1 MYTNIKSCA
10 QFIGFVVALV
20 ATFFVYSDIASA
32 NSLTANGLNEYI
44 DPSQNP
50 KYSQVYNEI
59 IFSGDGITMEELDEI
74 NSLVNLKDNA
84 TEEPSAIVGE
94 EIIPISKL
102 KAGSKVKSISYS
114 SKSDD
119 NKISE
124 LNYYRG
130 KDENLENKKAKRQ
143 ELRDKKD
150 KALDS
155 SLAKLDAEIVS
166 QEQLIQK
173 NKANWER
180 KAKSKKAQVDKLKT
194 KTQTAISSSN
204 KEIMDIL
211 YPSKENI
218 DKLNAE
224 ILEERRIIKELG
236 LDKIWKRE
244 DLKKK
249 ISNIF
254 LPQAQASYLNNF
266 ISNLIIYTRSN
277 IGLRIDLKG
286 NGVYNGNTFHLW
298 GANGGNAQKF
308 KFIDSSGEIKYA
320 NNQSFCMDVD
330 LANGRYDN
338 GDRVHLWNCHGG
350 QNQKWVA
357 FPNGEIKPFHN
368 QNFCLDASAG
378 LNQGSTLHLWNCH
391 GGSNQKFQIG
401 EEDFGKFDYYIR
413 LHASTAEYTQ
423 TNLNGHVFVSLPKL
437 EKSNNYWRSTNTF
450 SFWNTRDSNNSN
462 DLGRTNNIHPKINYS
477 GNFSY
482 LNIDHHKDWFNGDR
496 NLSNLGG
503 EFGGYRRTTSGIPKQ
518 RFEEIKYMRGYDLYG
533 YKDKAYNLCK
543 SNCATYSVDLYNY
556 YNKGTNHGDNY
567 NDPDFN
573 AWSRGILGPNCTYP
587 GNIYKAL

>member
-84 TEEPSAIVGE
+84 TEEPSAIVSE

-119 NKISE
+119 TKISE

-155 SLAKLDAEIVS
+155 SFAKLDTEILS

-194 KTQTAISSSN
+194 KTQTAISSTN

-224 ILEERRIIKELG
+224 ILEERRMSKEFLEQNANRQ
-236 LDKIWKRE
+236 KSMRE
-244 DLKKK
+244 KLKAWVT
-249 ISNIF
+249 IPEALAWGDSSN
-254 LPQAQASYLNNF
+254 SVNN
-266 ISNLIIYTRSN
+266 LVIYNRSN
-277 IGLRIDLKG
+277 WNYIWDVDYANAV
-286 NGVYNGNTFHLW
+286 NGQTFKLW
-298 GANGGNAQKF
+298 GRANDAPKQF
-308 KFIDSSGEIKYA
+308 RFVDARAEIRFVGKPGVEK
-320 NNQSFCMDVD
+320 CVDVD

-338 GDRVHLWNCHGG
+338 GDRVHLWDCHGGNNQKFIVQSDGTIRPKLAQHMCLDASAGISFGSRIHLWQCHGG
-350 QNQKWVA
+350 QNQKFNA
-357 FPNGEIKPFHN
+357 GEYDFDGQRFYLRIQSLPTPNA
-368 QNFCLDASAG
+368 QNIS
-378 LNQGSTLHLWNCH
+378 
-391 GGSNQKFQIG
+391 
-401 EEDFGKFDYYIR
+401 
-413 LHASTAEYTQ
+413 
-423 TNLNGHVFVSLPKL
+423 GHTFVSV
-437 EKSNNYWRSTNTF
+437 WRTQRGITNTF
-450 SFWNTRDSNNSN
+450 SFWPNRDFNDSNNN
-462 DLGRTNNIHPKINYS
+462 GRKNNIGTGNYI
-477 GNFSY
+477 
-482 LNIDHHKDWFNGDR
+482 NIDHEDDWNNSYLGNAKGFRYKDIMI
-496 NLSNLGG
+496 S
-503 EFGGYRRTTSGIPKQ
+503 KQ
-518 RFEEIKYMRGYDLYG
+518 MYDEIKYLRGYQVNNSYVRNPYDWCVHNCVRYSTDLWNRYTG
-533 YKDKAYNLCK
+533 DSLRSYSYLTACHSPGIVYNSL
-543 SNCATYSVDLYNY
+543 
-556 YNKGTNHGDNY
+556 
-567 NDPDFN
+567 
-573 AWSRGILGPNCTYP
+573 
-587 GNIYKAL
+587 

>member
-32 NSLTANGLNEYI
+32 NSLTANGLNQYI

-84 TEEPSAIVGE
+84 TEEPSAIMGE

-211 YPSKENI
+211 YPSKESI

-224 ILEERRIIKELG
+224 ILEERKKSKEFLEQNANRP
-236 LDKIWKRE
+236 KSMRE
-244 DLKKK
+244 KLKAWVT
-249 ISNIF
+249 IPEALAWGDSSN
-254 LPQAQASYLNNF
+254 SVNN
-266 ISNLIIYTRSN
+266 LVIYNRSN
-277 IGLRIDLKG
+277 WNYIWDVDYANAV
-286 NGVYNGNTFHLW
+286 NGQTFKLW
-298 GANGGNAQKF
+298 GRANDAPKQFRFVDANA
-308 KFIDSSGEIKYA
+308 EIRFVGKPGVEK
-320 NNQSFCMDVD
+320 CVDVD

-338 GDRVHLWNCHGG
+338 GDRVHLWDCHGGNNQKFIVQSDGTIRPKFAQHMCLDASAGVAFGSRIHLWQCHGG
-350 QNQKWVA
+350 QNQKFNA
-357 FPNGEIKPFHN
+357 GEYDFDGQRFYLRIY
-368 QNFCLDASAG
+368 ASATGVVNNG
-378 LNQGSTLHLWNCH
+378 LQSG
-391 GGSNQKFQIG
+391 
-401 EEDFGKFDYYIR
+401 
-413 LHASTAEYTQ
+413 HALTAVWRTQ
-423 TNLNGHVFVSLPKL
+423 RGL
-437 EKSNNYWRSTNTF
+437 TNTF
-450 SFWNTRDSNNSN
+450 SFWPNKDTYGVNDWGRSNNIFT
-462 DLGRTNNIHPKINYS
+462 GNNI
-477 GNFSY
+477 
-482 LNIDHHKDWFNGDR
+482 NIDEGKGGTDWNIAYHNNINGYKIKDV
-496 NLSNLGG
+496 LVS
-503 EFGGYRRTTSGIPKQ
+503 KQ
-518 RFEEIKYMRGYDLYG
+518 IYDEIKYMRGYQVNNSYVRNPYDWCVHNCVRYSTDLWNRYTG
-533 YKDKAYNLCK
+533 DSLRSYSYTTACHVPGIVYNSL
-543 SNCATYSVDLYNY
+543 
-556 YNKGTNHGDNY
+556 
-567 NDPDFN
+567 
-573 AWSRGILGPNCTYP
+573 
-587 GNIYKAL
+587 